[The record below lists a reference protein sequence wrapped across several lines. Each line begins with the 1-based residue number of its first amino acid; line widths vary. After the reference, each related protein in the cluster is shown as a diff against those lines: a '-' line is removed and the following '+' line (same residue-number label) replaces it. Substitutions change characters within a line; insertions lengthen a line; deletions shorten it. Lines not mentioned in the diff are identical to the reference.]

1 MTAVEVPTDIPTPGA
16 KTDRLFRRLL
26 RSPLALISM
35 IFLAFVLLIAIIGP
49 LIAPYDPNQASLQL
63 ILASPS
69 PEHVLGG
76 DSAGRDV
83 FSRLLAAT
91 QVSVIAA
98 ILAVVVALLVGV
110 ISGLVAGYYQG
121 WFDNLAS
128 WVTTLVMALPGMVV
142 LLASRAVLGPSVWWA
157 MLIIGILLAPAY
169 FRLVY
174 TTVTATRSEL
184 YVDAARVSGL
194 SDLRIIGRHI
204 LSVVRAP
211 IIVQTAV
218 VAIIAIGIQAGLEF
232 LGLGDRSV
240 STWGGMLNDAFANIY
255 RAPILMVWPSLAIG
269 LTSIALML
277 LANAMRD
284 VLERTVVVRRKRR
297 RAVSTRTGSIAAV
310 TTAISVVIA
319 RPKRRRAV
327 ATRAGSIA
335 AVTSSATSVTNLGD
349 EPDIVTTDGVTIRHD
364 DDEQA
369 ASHSAEVIL
378 RVKDLRVGY
387 QRDEGSIH
395 EVVHGV
401 SLDVRRGE
409 VHGLIG
415 ESGSGKTQTAFAILG
430 LLPGGGSVTGGSIEF
445 DGARL
450 ENGDDRVYAG
460 IRGRRISYIP
470 QEPMSNLDPSF
481 TIGSQLVERLRVTLG
496 MSKKEARDKALSLL
510 DRVGISQPLRTFKA
524 YPFEVSGGMAQ
535 RVLIAGAVSTDPD
548 LIIAD
553 EPTTALD
560 VTVQAEVLDLLRD
573 LQAERH
579 MAMVLVTHN
588 FGVVADL
595 CDRVTVMQS
604 GLFVE
609 TGPVRAIFQRPE
621 HPYTKSLLSSI
632 LDEGPARPPL
642 AIAGTAPTGG
652 IA

>member
-1 MTAVEVPTDIPTPGA
+1 MTAIEVPTEIPTPGA
-16 KTDRLFRRLL
+16 RTDHLL
-26 RSPLALISM
+26 RKLVRNPLALISL
-35 IFLAFVLLIAIIGP
+35 IFLAFVVLIAIIGP
-49 LIAPYDPNQASLQL
+49 FIAPYNPNPADLQAILQP
-63 ILASPS
+63 PS
-69 PEHVLGG
+69 PEHLLGT
-76 DSAGRDV
+76 DTAGRDV
-83 FSRLLAAT
+83 LSRLLVAT
-91 QVSVIAA
+91 QISIAA
-98 ILAVVVALLVGV
+98 ALLAVVTALVFGV
-110 ISGLVAGYYQG
+110 TSGLIAGYYQG
-121 WFDNLAS
+121 WFDNVAS
-128 WVTTLVMALPGMVV
+128 WVTSLVMALPALVI
-142 LLASRAVLGPSVWWA
+142 LLAARAAIGPSVWA
-157 MLIIGILLAPAY
+157 SMFIFGIVLAPAY

-174 TTVTATRSEL
+174 TMVTSVRSEL

-194 SDLRIIGRHI
+194 SDLRIISRHV

-211 IIVQTAV
+211 IIIQTAV
-218 VAIIAIGIQAGLEF
+218 VAIIAIAIQSGLEF
-232 LGLGDRSV
+232 LGLGDTSV
-240 STWGGMLNDAFANIY
+240 PTWGGMLQDAFTKIY
-255 RAPILMVWPSLAIG
+255 VAPLLMLWPSLAIG

-277 LANAMRD
+277 LANAIRD

-297 RAVSTRTGSIAAV
+297 RAVTTRTGSVAAV
-310 TTAISVVIA
+310 TTA
-319 RPKRRRAV
+319 
-327 ATRAGSIA
+327 
-335 AVTSSATSVTNLGD
+335 TSVADLD
-349 EPDIVTTDGVTIRHD
+349 DSLDIVTPDGGTIRHD
-364 DDEQA
+364 DDDRA
-369 ASHSAEVIL
+369 AGRSAEVVL
-378 RVKDLRVGY
+378 SVKDLRVGY
-387 QRDEGSIH
+387 HQNDGSTL

-401 SLDVRRGE
+401 SLDIRKGE

-415 ESGSGKTQTAFAILG
+415 ESGSGKSQTAFAVLG
-430 LLPGGGSVTGGSIEF
+430 LLPKGGSVTGGSIDYE
-445 DGARL
+445 GTRL
-450 ENGDDRVYAG
+450 ENGNDADYAG
-460 IRGRRISYIP
+460 IRGRRIGYIP
-470 QEPMSNLDPSF
+470 QEPMSNLDQSF
-481 TIGSQLVERLRVTLG
+481 TIGSQLTEPLRVGLG

-510 DRVGISQPLRTFKA
+510 ERVGIPNPVRTFKA

-579 MAMVLVTHN
+579 MAMLLVTHN

-621 HPYTKSLLSSI
+621 HPYTKSLLASI

-642 AIAGTAPTGG
+642 VGTATQGG

>member
-1 MTAVEVPTDIPTPGA
+1 M
-16 KTDRLFRRLL
+16 
-26 RSPLALISM
+26 ALPAMVI
-35 IFLAFVLLIAIIGP
+35 
-49 LIAPYDPNQASLQL
+49 
-63 ILASPS
+63 
-69 PEHVLGG
+69 
-76 DSAGRDV
+76 
-83 FSRLLAAT
+83 LLAAR
-91 QVSVIAA
+91 
-98 ILAVVVALLVGV
+98 AVV
-110 ISGLVAGYYQG
+110 
-121 WFDNLAS
+121 
-128 WVTTLVMALPGMVV
+128 
-142 LLASRAVLGPSVWWA
+142 GPSVWIA
-157 MLIIGILLAPAY
+157 MLIFGVVLAPAY

-174 TTVTATRSEL
+174 TTVTAVRSEL

-194 SDLRIIGRHI
+194 SDLRIIGRHV

-211 IIVQTAV
+211 IIIQT
-218 VAIIAIGIQAGLEF
+218 AIIAIIAIIAIAIQSGLEF
-232 LGLGDRSV
+232 LGLGDTSV
-240 STWGGMLNDAFANIY
+240 PTWGGMLNDAFSKIY
-255 RAPILMVWPSLAIG
+255 QAPVLMLWPSLAIG

-297 RAVSTRTGSIAAV
+297 RAVTTRTGSVAAV
-310 TTAISVVIA
+310 TTAS
-319 RPKRRRAV
+319 
-327 ATRAGSIA
+327 
-335 AVTSSATSVTNLGD
+335 SVTDLGD
-349 EPDIVTTDGVTIRHD
+349 ELDIVTPDGEPIRHD

-369 ASHSAEVIL
+369 SARSADVIL

-387 QRDEGSIH
+387 GQSDGSST

-401 SLDVRRGE
+401 SLEIRRGE

-415 ESGSGKTQTAFAILG
+415 ESGSGKSQTAFAVLG
-430 LLPGGGSVTGGSIEF
+430 LLPKGGSVTGGTIEYE
-445 DGARL
+445 GTRL
-450 ENGDDRVYAG
+450 ENGSDADYKG
-460 IRGRRISYIP
+460 IRGRRIAYIP
-470 QEPMSNLDPSF
+470 QEPMSNLDQSF
-481 TIGSQLVERLRVTLG
+481 TIGSQLTEPLRISLG
-496 MSKKEARDKALSLL
+496 LSKKEARDKALSLL
-510 DRVGISQPLRTFKA
+510 ERVGIPNPVRTFKA

-573 LQAERH
+573 LQQERH
-579 MAMVLVTHN
+579 MAMLLVTHN

-621 HPYTKSLLSSI
+621 HPYTKSLLAAI

-642 AIAGTAPTGG
+642 ALSGAARQGG
-652 IA
+652 NS

>member
-1 MTAVEVPTDIPTPGA
+1 MTAIEVPTDIPTPGA
-16 KTDRLFRRLL
+16 RTDHLL
-26 RSPLALISM
+26 RKLVRNPLALISL
-35 IFLAFVLLIAIIGP
+35 IFLAFVVLIALIGP
-49 LIAPYDPNQASLQL
+49 LIAPYNPNPADLQA
-63 ILASPS
+63 ILKPPS
-69 PEHVLGG
+69 PEHLLGT

-83 FSRLLAAT
+83 LSRLLVAT
-91 QVSVIAA
+91 QISIAA
-98 ILAVVVALLVGV
+98 ALLAVVTALVFGV
-110 ISGLVAGYYQG
+110 VSGLIAGYYQG
-121 WFDNLAS
+121 WFDNVAS
-128 WVTTLVMALPGMVV
+128 WVTSLVMALPALVI
-142 LLASRAVLGPSVWWA
+142 LLAARAVMGPSVWA
-157 MLIIGILLAPAY
+157 SMFIFGIVLAPAY

-174 TTVTATRSEL
+174 TMVTAVRSEL

-194 SDLRIIGRHI
+194 SDLRIIGRHV

-211 IIVQTAV
+211 IIIQTAV
-218 VAIIAIGIQAGLEF
+218 VAIIAIAIQSGLEF
-232 LGLGDRSV
+232 LGLGDTSV
-240 STWGGMLNDAFANIY
+240 PTWGGMLQDAFTKIY
-255 RAPILMVWPSLAIG
+255 VAPLLMLWPSLAIG

-277 LANAMRD
+277 LANAIRD

-297 RAVSTRTGSIAAV
+297 RAVTTRTGSVAAV
-310 TTAISVVIA
+310 TTA
-319 RPKRRRAV
+319 
-327 ATRAGSIA
+327 
-335 AVTSSATSVTNLGD
+335 TSVSDLGD
-349 EPDIVTTDGVTIRHD
+349 EVDIVTLEGEPIRHE

-369 ASHSAEVIL
+369 SIRSSEIVL
-378 RVKDLRVGY
+378 SVRDLRVGY
-387 QRDEGSIH
+387 EQGDGSTT

-401 SLDVRRGE
+401 SLDIRKGE

-415 ESGSGKTQTAFAILG
+415 ESGSGKSQTAFAILG
-430 LLPGGGSVTGGSIEF
+430 LLPKGGSVTGGSIDYE
-445 DGARL
+445 GTRL
-450 ENGDDRVYAG
+450 ENGNDAVYAG
-460 IRGRRISYIP
+460 IRGRRIGYIP
-470 QEPMSNLDPSF
+470 QEPMSNLDQSF
-481 TIGSQLVERLRVTLG
+481 TIGSQLTEPLRVTLG

-510 DRVGISQPLRTFKA
+510 ERVGIPNPVRTFKA

-579 MAMVLVTHN
+579 MAMLLVTHN

-621 HPYTKSLLSSI
+621 HPYTKSLLASI

-642 AIAGTAPTGG
+642 VLAGGTAPQGG

>member
-1 MTAVEVPTDIPTPGA
+1 MTAVEVPTAIPTPSVKA
-16 KTDRLFRRLL
+16 DHLFRRLL
-26 RSPLALISM
+26 RRPLALASM
-35 IFLAFVLLIAIIGP
+35 IFLAIVVLIAIIGP

-63 ILASPS
+63 ILAPPS
-69 PEHVLGG
+69 AEHLLGG

-91 QVSVIAA
+91 RISVIAA
-98 ILAVVVALLVGV
+98 LLAVAVSLVIGV
-110 ISGLVAGYYQG
+110 GTGLIAGYYQG
-121 WFDNLAS
+121 WFDNVAS
-128 WVTTLVMALPGMVV
+128 WFTTLVMALPGMVV
-142 LLASRAVLGPSVWWA
+142 LLAARAVLGPSVWYA

-174 TTVTATRSEL
+174 TMVTATRSEL

-194 SDLRIIGRHI
+194 SDPRILGRHI

-211 IIVQTAV
+211 IVIQTAV
-218 VAIIAIGIQAGLEF
+218 IAIIAIGIQAGLEF
-232 LGLGDRSV
+232 LGLGDTSV
-240 STWGGMLNDAFANIY
+240 PTWGGMLNDAFANIY
-255 RAPILMVWPSLAIG
+255 KAPILMLWPSLAIG

-297 RAVSTRTGSIAAV
+297 RAVTTRTGSVAAV
-310 TTAISVVIA
+310 TTAS
-319 RPKRRRAV
+319 
-327 ATRAGSIA
+327 
-335 AVTSSATSVTNLGD
+335 SVTDLGD
-349 EPDIVTTDGVTIRHD
+349 EVDIVTEDAQTIRHAD
-364 DDEQA
+364 DDQA
-369 ASHSAEVIL
+369 SVRSADVLL
-378 RVKDLRVGY
+378 RIRDLRVGY
-387 QRDEGSIH
+387 GQSDGSST

-401 SLDVRRGE
+401 SLDIRKGE

-415 ESGSGKTQTAFAILG
+415 ESGSGKSQTAFAVLG
-430 LLPGGGSVTGGSIEF
+430 LLPKGGSVTAGTITY
-445 DGARL
+445 DDVRL
-450 ENGDDRVYAG
+450 DTASDREYAA
-460 IRGRRISYIP
+460 IRGRRIGYIP

-481 TIGSQLVERLRVTLG
+481 TIGSQLTEPLRIGLG
-496 MSKKEARDKALSLL
+496 LSKKEARDKALSLL
-510 DRVGISQPLRTFKA
+510 ERVGIPNPVRTFKA

-573 LQAERH
+573 LQAERN
-579 MAMVLVTHN
+579 MAMLLVTHN

-621 HPYTKSLLSSI
+621 HPYTKSLLASI

-642 AIAGTAPTGG
+642 AAADTARQGGTA
-652 IA
+652 